1 MGTARSLAPGRGL
14 ALDQGEDVE
23 VVAEINLRRT
33 PDPALG
39 PGQGDQD
46 PGPTDQDLKK
56 TNQMKHLQIN
66 IMISFEFKKIDI
78 GINVDIVC
86 FIHKIV
92 ILNFF
97 LL

>member
-1 MGTARSLAPGRGL
+1 MRTARSLAPGRGL

-23 VVAEINLRRT
+23 VVAETNLRRT

-46 PGPTDQDLKK
+46 PDLGPTDQDLKK

-78 GINVDIVC
+78 W
-86 FIHKIV
+86 H
-92 ILNFF
+92 
-97 LL
+97 